1 MLIAS
6 LIRYALFLHELDDE
20 DADLA
25 ERVAALGRPP
35 DLENDPSL
43 LGVAWVPFAELLSSA
58 WRERHLHPF
67 AQIQARAAVSALENI
82 ARCCLQGCF
91 PAGVFPSRMRR
102 EQSLHAVGTEDALS
116 MQGLAPPPPPSP
128 PAAMTISADE
138 LVHRVGLLKLV
149 EKPVDARPAVPVD
162 ARSAV
167 PVDARS
173 AVPVDARP
181 AVPVDARPAA
191 PVDDVAA
198 AAVSVDG
205 LAEDGLC
212 RDQPRMAEISRDQPR
227 MAEDG
232 LCLWCGYPGRG
243 HRDPANGRL
252 YCEACWA
259 DYEERR
265 WPVIGAKSEQFQ
277 TLAATLPPVRLLH
290 PADLD
295 LRPPPVEDTVRII
308 VLDGSAWAPA
318 KASTGR
324 SEEERMSAATWC
336 AALRRSGELNGRVV
350 IGFDTETKPTFR
362 AGEKNLNPICLVQ
375 LATPEVAVLFR
386 LVRHQPLP
394 APLRELLSDPT
405 LTLVGQE
412 IGREIAQLHESDV
425 RAGGLGCTP
434 PPLTATP
441 AASADAPV
449 KASVGATLIE
459 LAPSARAAGCL
470 CAGVAGFVAALLGLR
485 MHKPKSLQMSNWEMP
500 TLSEAQLRYAATDAW
515 VCWHALMVLETP
527 ELLEGARRERPAFFY
542 LQGPQGGAVLRS

>member
-1 MLIAS
+1 
-6 LIRYALFLHELDDE
+6 LHELDEE

-35 DLENDPSL
+35 DPENDPSL

-67 AQIQARAAVSALENI
+67 AQIQARAALSALEHI
-82 ARCCLQGCF
+82 ARYCLQGCF
-91 PAGVFPSRMRR
+91 PAGVFPSRLRR
-102 EQSLHAVGTEDALS
+102 EQSLHAVGVEDALS
-116 MQGLAPPPPPSP
+116 MQGLVPPPPP
-128 PAAMTISADE
+128 PAARTISADE

-149 EKPVDARPAVPVD
+149 EKSAAPADGRPA
-162 ARSAV
+162 A
-167 PVDARS
+167 
-173 AVPVDARP
+173 P
-181 AVPVDARPAA
+181 ADGRPAA

-198 AAVSVDG
+198 VGVSVDC
-205 LAEDGLC
+205 LV
-212 RDQPRMAEISRDQPR
+212 
-227 MAEDG
+227 EDG

-243 HRDPANGRL
+243 HRDPASGRL

-259 DYEERR
+259 DYEKRR

-277 TLAATLPPVRLLH
+277 TLATTLPPVRLLH
-290 PADLD
+290 PADLH
-295 LRPPPVEDTVRII
+295 LRPPPDEDTVRII
-308 VLDGSAWAPA
+308 VVDGSAWAPA
-318 KASTGR
+318 KASAGR
-324 SEEERMSAATWC
+324 SEEERMTAATWC
-336 AALRRSGELNGRVV
+336 AALRRSGELHGRVV

-394 APLRELLSDPT
+394 SPLRELLSDPT

-434 PPLTATP
+434 PRLTATP

-449 KASVGATLIE
+449 EASVGGAGAVPGIAGAVPGISADVPVAASVGAVVGASMGAVVGAASVGATLIE

-470 CAGVAGFVAALLGLR
+470 CTGVAGFVAALLGLR

-515 VCWHALMVLETP
+515 VCWHALRVLETP
-527 ELLEGARRERPAFFY
+527 ELLEAARHERPDFFY
-542 LQGPQGGAVLRS
+542 LQGQGGAAQCS

>member
-162 ARSAV
+162 AR
-167 PVDARS
+167 
-173 AVPVDARP
+173 
-181 AVPVDARPAA
+181 PAA

-198 AAVSVDG
+198 AGVSVDG

-441 AASADAPV
+441 AVSADAPV

>member
-1 MLIAS
+1 MHADCL
-6 LIRYALFLHELDDE
+6 LIRYALFLHELDEE

-35 DLENDPSL
+35 DPENDPNL
-43 LGVAWVPFAELLSSA
+43 LGVAWVPFAELLSTA

-67 AQIQARAAVSALENI
+67 AQIQARAALSALEHI
-82 ARCCLQGCF
+82 ARYCLQGCF
-91 PAGVFPSRMRR
+91 PAGVFPSRLRR
-102 EQSLHAVGTEDALS
+102 EQSLHAVGVEDALS
-116 MQGLAPPPPPSP
+116 MQGLVPPPPPP
-128 PAAMTISADE
+128 PAARTISADE

-149 EKPVDARPAVPVD
+149 EKSAAPAAGRPA
-162 ARSAV
+162 A
-167 PVDARS
+167 
-173 AVPVDARP
+173 P
-181 AVPVDARPAA
+181 ADGRPAA
-191 PVDDVAA
+191 PVDGVVAVG
-198 AAVSVDG
+198 VSVDC
-205 LAEDGLC
+205 LV
-212 RDQPRMAEISRDQPR
+212 
-227 MAEDG
+227 EDG

-243 HRDPANGRL
+243 HRDPASGRL

-259 DYEERR
+259 DYEKRR

-277 TLAATLPPVRLLH
+277 TLATTLPPVRLLH
-290 PADLD
+290 PADLH
-295 LRPPPVEDTVRII
+295 LRPPPDEDTVRII
-308 VLDGSAWAPA
+308 VVDGSAWAPA
-318 KASTGR
+318 KASAGR
-324 SEEERMSAATWC
+324 SEEERMTAATWC
-336 AALRRSGELNGRVV
+336 AALRRSGELHGRVV

-394 APLRELLSDPT
+394 SPLRELLSDPT

-434 PPLTATP
+434 PRLTATP

-449 KASVGATLIE
+449 ATAVGAVGDAAMGAVVGAAAVGATRIE

-470 CAGVAGFVAALLGLR
+470 CTGVAGFVAALLGLR

-515 VCWHALMVLETP
+515 VCWHALRVLETP
-527 ELLEGARRERPAFFY
+527 ELLEAARHERPDFFY
-542 LQGPQGGAVLRS
+542 LQGQGGAAQCS